1 MFRPCIALIADPTS
15 PEGCRDY
22 LADAV
27 EQLTGTPPV
36 RIDSRHFETE
46 AAGVTTVTGVPGAT
60 AAAEATGV
68 GGASAATG
76 ATGVSATGGAT
87 GRGVRDGGR
96 LRLHVP
102 QEGLDFVPDIVV
114 LYEIPPHRRRA
125 LAGFQE
131 LLERHDVV
139 TLGTNPDAWRT
150 ATEKNLTVARF
161 RRDGI
166 AQMET
171 AVLSRPTAREAAE
184 AFERLGGDTWARPV
198 VGTGGNDTFHVTTH
212 ARLEAATVY
221 YAEHGTDWMLSRDAG
236 NFTADGLR
244 HQFRVF
250 VLGGRVVHARE
261 HLQPAADTPCN
272 TCQGATPVHIAP
284 PDLPPRLAELAVAA
298 TASVGLP
305 FAGVDLAVEN
315 GGVVFEVNVQPAF
328 VDGELE
334 TVAVPYVQAHLDAYH
349 ARTASGPR
357 AARQP
362 RLTRPIGTGRRD
374 FTAPS

>member
-1 MFRPCIALIADPTS
+1 MSRPCIALIADPTS
-15 PEGCRDY
+15 SEGCREY

-27 EQLTGTPPV
+27 ELLTGTPPV
-36 RIDSRHFETE
+36 RVDARHF
-46 AAGVTTVTGVPGAT
+46 
-60 AAAEATGV
+60 
-68 GGASAATG
+68 ATG
-76 ATGVSATGGAT
+76 AS
-87 GRGVRDGGR
+87 GRGIRDGGR
-96 LRLHVP
+96 LRLQVAE
-102 QEGLDFVPDIVV
+102 EGLDFVPDVVV

-131 LLERHDVV
+131 LLDRHDVV
-139 TLGTNPDAWRT
+139 TLGTGPEAWRT
-150 ATEKNLTVARF
+150 ATEKNLTVERF

-171 AVLSRPTAREAAE
+171 AVLSRPTAREAGE

-198 VGTGGNDTFHVTTH
+198 VGTGGDDTFHVTTR
-212 ARLEAATVY
+212 AQLEEATGY
-221 YAEHGTDWMLSRDAG
+221 YAGHGTDWMLSRDAG

-272 TCQGATPVHIAP
+272 TCRGATPVPIAP
-284 PDLPPRLAELAVAA
+284 PDLPPRLTELAVAA

-334 TVAVPYVQAHLDAYH
+334 TVAVPYVKAHLEAY
-349 ARTASGPR
+349 AR
-357 AARQP
+357 AAGGLRAV
-362 RLTRPIGTGRRD
+362 RRPHPTQAIGTGSRG
-374 FTAPS
+374 FTAPA